1 MPNKWFE
8 EKIGRKEQ
16 KHILFPAQWRQ
27 PQFETDPFELGK
39 AFLVHHF
46 ISNRGVGSKAQLQR
60 ETTKNIW
67 VSSLNKVL
75 ASQAKNCFRFAVTI
89 EKVSLRAAWALVS
102 PPKTVFYFRIQ
113 QLLSSA
119 KYFFAYFRNLKS
131 YLLTSVTADWNWK
144 SLNAKNVLGWKLRKG
159 DSQLI
164 LFDQH
169 QYYVESLCI
178 YYKI

>member
-46 ISNRGVGSKAQLQR
+46 ISNRGVWSKAQLQR

-67 VSSLNKVL
+67 VLSLNKVL

-89 EKVSLRAAWALVS
+89 EKVSSRAAWALVS

-113 QLLSSA
+113 QLLSLA
-119 KYFFAYFRNLKS
+119 KYFFAYFTGIWNHICWLQSLPTEIESHWMHKMAGNWEKVIYKS
-131 YLLTSVTADWNWK
+131 F
-144 SLNAKNVLGWKLRKG
+144 SLININTM
-159 DSQLI
+159 
-164 LFDQH
+164 
-169 QYYVESLCI
+169 
-178 YYKI
+178 

>member
-39 AFLVHHF
+39 AFSVHHF
-46 ISNRGVGSKAQLQR
+46 ISNRGVRSKAQLQR

-67 VSSLNKVL
+67 VLSLNKVL

-119 KYFFAYFRNLKS
+119 KYFFAYFTGIWNHICWLQSLPTEIESHWMHKMSLAGNWEKVIYKS
-131 YLLTSVTADWNWK
+131 F
-144 SLNAKNVLGWKLRKG
+144 SLININTM
-159 DSQLI
+159 
-164 LFDQH
+164 
-169 QYYVESLCI
+169 
-178 YYKI
+178 